1 MRYLPNGNIEY
12 LGRLDDQVKI
22 RGFRIELGEIEAVL
36 AEHATVRQAVVL
48 AREDTPGDK
57 RLVAYVVADEGAL
70 GEAVQSGQSTGW
82 SVEQVSE
89 WRELWEQTYVQPSSE
104 DATFNITGWNSSYT
118 GAPIPA
124 EEMREWVDAT
134 VERIAA
140 RRPRRVLEIG
150 CGTGLLLARL
160 APACEAYL
168 GADFSSRALEHVR
181 KLVAAR
187 TDLSH
192 VELSQRMADDFAGIE
207 PGSFDTVI
215 INSVTQYF
223 PGIEYL
229 KEVLEGAVTAVSPG
243 GRIFIGDVR
252 NLPLL
257 KAFHAS
263 VQCHRAEGG
272 TTKAQLGHLVEN
284 DIEHEGELVI
294 DPDFFV
300 ALKEKDQRISDVEI
314 FLKRGR
320 HQNELTRF
328 RYDAFL
334 HVEARDGASLPGTWM
349 DWQKEG
355 SSLADLGGRLKSSPR
370 VLEVRGVLNARLA
383 AAAKVLAW
391 LGGEEGPETLEGYQE
406 AMASAADGAV
416 EPETLWS
423 LAEQHG
429 YALELGYASAGC
441 DACMDALFRK
451 RDTVNPGGVFWGRLA
466 STAAKP
472 WSAYANNPLKA
483 KLVRDLTPR
492 LRKHLAA
499 ALPNYMMPAAFVMLD
514 AIPLTPN
521 GKIDRKALPAPG
533 RSALPQAAYAA
544 PRTAT
549 EKILAGI
556 WAEVLSWIAWE
567 WRTTSSISAATR
579 CWRSSS
585 YRCCARARG
594 STCPSA

>member
-104 DATFNITGWNSSYT
+104 DATFNIAGWNSSYT

-187 TDLSH
+187 KDLSH

-229 KEVLEGAVTAVSPG
+229 K
-243 GRIFIGDVR
+243 
-252 NLPLL
+252 
-257 KAFHAS
+257 
-263 VQCHRAEGG
+263 
-272 TTKAQLGHLVEN
+272 
-284 DIEHEGELVI
+284 
-294 DPDFFV
+294 
-300 ALKEKDQRISDVEI
+300 
-314 FLKRGR
+314 
-320 HQNELTRF
+320 
-328 RYDAFL
+328 
-334 HVEARDGASLPGTWM
+334 
-349 DWQKEG
+349 
-355 SSLADLGGRLKSSPR
+355 
-370 VLEVRGVLNARLA
+370 
-383 AAAKVLAW
+383 
-391 LGGEEGPETLEGYQE
+391 
-406 AMASAADGAV
+406 
-416 EPETLWS
+416 
-423 LAEQHG
+423 
-429 YALELGYASAGC
+429 
-441 DACMDALFRK
+441 
-451 RDTVNPGGVFWGRLA
+451 
-466 STAAKP
+466 
-472 WSAYANNPLKA
+472 
-483 KLVRDLTPR
+483 
-492 LRKHLAA
+492 
-499 ALPNYMMPAAFVMLD
+499 
-514 AIPLTPN
+514 
-521 GKIDRKALPAPG
+521 
-533 RSALPQAAYAA
+533 
-544 PRTAT
+544 
-549 EKILAGI
+549 
-556 WAEVLSWIAWE
+556 
-567 WRTTSSISAATR
+567 R
-579 CWRSSS
+579 CWK
-585 YRCCARARG
+585 AR
-594 STCPSA
+594 